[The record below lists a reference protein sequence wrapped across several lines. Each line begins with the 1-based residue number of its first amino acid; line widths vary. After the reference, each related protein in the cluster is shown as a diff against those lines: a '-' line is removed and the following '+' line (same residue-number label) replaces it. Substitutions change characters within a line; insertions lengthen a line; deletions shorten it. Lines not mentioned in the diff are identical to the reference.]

1 MSPEQ
6 YVKAVVINVEEDLAR
21 SGKRLPSKC
30 ATPLSSNYAS
40 YLEDFPK
47 LMVDGMQRYQELV
60 VHMRWFVEIRR
71 LDILLETSLLLS
83 YLAMPRV
90 RHLKQE
96 FGILGYLKAHPK
108 RKLGFDLA
116 HPDINENW
124 FQQCDWTGFY
134 REAEEAIPGNIP
146 VARGNFILTHCF
158 VDAYPYGDTK
168 KR

>member
-1 MSPEQ
+1 M
-6 YVKAVVINVEEDLAR
+6 
-21 SGKRLPSKC
+21 PSEYL
-30 ATPLSSNYAS
+30 TPLSRNYAPW
-40 YLEDFPK
+40 LEDLTE
-47 LMVDGMQRYQELV
+47 LMTDGMQRYQELV

-96 FGILGYLKAHPK
+96 FGIFGYLKAHPK

-124 FQQCDWTGFY
+124 FQQCDWTEFY
-134 REAEEAIPGNIP
+134 RETKEETPGNMP
-146 VARGNFILTHCF
+146 VARVNFMSTHFFC
-158 VDAYPYGDTK
+158 
-168 KR
+168 